1 MIDRRLMI
9 GGLMASG
16 AMSAVASKAAGRTS
30 TGRLMSVRGTRLWV
44 DDSGPR
50 NAPALVY
57 MHGGPGVGALDFE
70 TYMKPVLADRI
81 RLISIDQRGVLRSD
95 ALAKDLKV
103 SPEDIVAD
111 FEDVRKQLGVE
122 RWQVLGHSFGG
133 LLAVRYALAHPARVT
148 RLSLENPAY
157 DATATS
163 HWLAAA
169 AAQALNGIAPEA
181 AVTADRLAN
190 PTTVVDASFF
200 DKLGSVMAALGP
212 RRQDL
217 FIAQSKKPRHVFTL
231 GQGIRLDRR
240 SLGTGTGSRPGAFAL
255 TGFLRTDDS
264 ADQGDRVP
272 DALRSGQRRSH
283 DQPERDCSASGSEGK
298 DGDRS
303 KCRSFHPCR
312 GTRGASRITGLVVA
326 KPCHYG

>member
-16 AMSAVASKAAGRTS
+16 AMPAVASKAAGRTS

-57 MHGGPGVGALDFE
+57 MHGGPGVGALEFE

-95 ALAKDLKV
+95 ALAKDAKV

-111 FEDVRKQLGVE
+111 FEDVRTQLGVE
-122 RWQVLGHSFGG
+122 RWQMLGHSFGG
-133 LLAVRYALAHPARVT
+133 LLAVRYALVHPARVT

-217 FIAQSKKPRHVFTL
+217 FIAQSKNRDMFSRLAKASGLTDARWEQ
-231 GQGIRLDRR
+231 GQV
-240 SLGTGTGSRPGAFAL
+240 PGLAL
-255 TGFLRTDDS
+255 
-264 ADQGDRVP
+264 
-272 DALRSGQRRSH
+272 LRSPDFYAPMIPRIKEIECPMLYVRG
-283 DQPERDCSASGSEGK
+283 SGDHTTSPNEIAALLAAKAKMVTVPNAGHFIHVEEPK
-298 DGDRS
+298 
-303 KCRSFHPCR
+303 
-312 GTRGASRITGLVVA
+312 ALAELLVS
-326 KPCHYG
+326 